1 MGTYPTQQC
10 SCIFAFF
17 TALCAPSK
25 FFLLHFLAPS
35 KQDRFLP
42 AVDRRRQINIVP
54 HPRQGVLGRRLRDS
68 MADRRDS
75 RQLQA
80 FLRSLKVCSEK
91 SRVPGDAHA
100 AALAGLSARAN
111 VRYAPWLRGMIRICG
126 RNLDMEDRF
135 AAHKGPALQPAGSFV
150 PTGRQ
155 KAT

>member
-25 FFLLHFLAPS
+25 YFFTPLSCHFQTRPFSAGGRPGG
-35 KQDRFLP
+35 
-42 AVDRRRQINIVP
+42 RQINIVS
-54 HPRQGVLGRRLRDS
+54 HPRQGVLGRRRRDS
-68 MADRRDS
+68 MADWRDS

-80 FLRSLKVCSEK
+80 FLRSLRVCWEK
-91 SRVPGDAHA
+91 SRVPGDAP
-100 AALAGLSARAN
+100 AGLSARAN